1 MRAHKFEEEDIQ
13 KLERKMII
21 NNSVSNI
28 EQIARGERKLA
39 EQGAFTPLTQVV
51 PLLKTLNNGK
61 KEVLEDFINNL
72 NDPTK

>member
-39 EQGAFTPLTQVV
+39 EQQFIEFSQILFIT
-51 PLLKTLNNGK
+51 
-61 KEVLEDFINNL
+61 EDMNIL
-72 NDPTK
+72 

>member
-51 PLLKTLNNGK
+51 PLLKTLNNGT